1 MIIKER
7 KDLVKVQWERT
18 LLRSRWG
25 DRKRCLK
32 KDSNVESILPM
43 RAKRCGFGLKILK
56 HFDTEQS
63 LNLKRFVSPSTSGG
77 YEDDL

>member
-1 MIIKER
+1 M
-7 KDLVKVQWERT
+7 DKVQWERT

-43 RAKRCGFGLKILK
+43 RAKRCEFGLKILI
-56 HFDTEQS
+56 HFDTE
-63 LNLKRFVSPSTSGG
+63 LVSPSTTGG
-77 YEDDL
+77 YEDDP